1 MSCGDFRVIP
11 EHHCSNQ
18 RVMME
23 EVVPRLARVAMIIGV
38 GAKLGIRNLRDDTID
53 DEARITHKWL

>member
-1 MSCGDFRVIP
+1 
-11 EHHCSNQ
+11 
-18 RVMME
+18 MME